1 MNALNIVI
9 DTWGKK
15 DPADLACE
23 KIIAAEAAATELE
36 KAQAAL
42 AAAQDVAEKAK
53 AEAEK
58 AVHNLP
64 PLEQAAVVV
73 VEESTTVSSP
83 AATVV
88 ESEDGRIARIVA
100 ETLVSLG
107 VVPQANLKQAQASV
121 PAPATP
127 VQVTVEKSAE
137 ELTLAAAP
145 VAGASSS
152 MGGNYPAAKQHKQR
166 R

>member
-1 MNALNIVI
+1 MNALGMMI
-9 DTWGKK
+9 DSWGKK
-15 DPADLACE
+15 DVAEVACE
-23 KIIAAEAAATELE
+23 KILAAEKAATELE

-73 VEESTTVSSP
+73 EESTTVSSP

-88 ESEDGRIARIVA
+88 ESEDERIARIVA

-152 MGGNYPAAKQHKQR
+152 KCGNYPAAKQHKQR

>member
-9 DTWGKK
+9 DSWGKK
-15 DPADLACE
+15 DVAELACE

-73 VEESTTVSSP
+73 EESTTVSSP

-88 ESEDGRIARIVA
+88 ESEDERIARIVA
-100 ETLVSLG
+100 ETLIRMG
-107 VVPQANLKQAQASV
+107 VVPQAGVKEPQTT
-121 PAPATP
+121 APTTQP
-127 VQVTVEKSAE
+127 EITVEKSAV
-137 ELTLAAAP
+137 ELTLSPAP
-145 VAGASSS
+145 VAGPIGAK
-152 MGGNYPAAKQHKQR
+152 GGNYPAGKHQKPR

>member
-1 MNALNIVI
+1 MNALNVVI
-9 DTWGKK
+9 DSWGKK
-15 DPADLACE
+15 DVAELACE

-73 VEESTTVSSP
+73 EESTTVSSP

-88 ESEDGRIARIVA
+88 ESEDERIARIVI
-100 ETLVSLG
+100 ETLTSLG

-127 VQVTVEKSAE
+127 VQVTVVKAAE

-145 VAGASSS
+145 VAGPSNSN
-152 MGGNYPAAKQHKQR
+152 GGNYPAPKQNKQR

>member
-9 DTWGKK
+9 DSWGKK
-15 DPADLACE
+15 DVAELACE

-73 VEESTTVSSP
+73 EESTTVSSP

-88 ESEDGRIARIVA
+88 ESEDERIARIVA

-152 MGGNYPAAKQHKQR
+152 KGGNYPAAKQHKQR

>member
-1 MNALNIVI
+1 MNALNVVI
-9 DTWGKK
+9 DSWGKK
-15 DPADLACE
+15 DVAELACE

-73 VEESTTVSSP
+73 EESTTVSSP

-88 ESEDGRIARIVA
+88 ESEDERIARIVI
-100 ETLVSLG
+100 ETLTSLG
-107 VVPQANLKQAQASV
+107 VV

-127 VQVTVEKSAE
+127 VQVTVVKAAE

-145 VAGASSS
+145 VAGPSNSN
-152 MGGNYPAAKQHKQR
+152 GGNYPAPKQNKQR